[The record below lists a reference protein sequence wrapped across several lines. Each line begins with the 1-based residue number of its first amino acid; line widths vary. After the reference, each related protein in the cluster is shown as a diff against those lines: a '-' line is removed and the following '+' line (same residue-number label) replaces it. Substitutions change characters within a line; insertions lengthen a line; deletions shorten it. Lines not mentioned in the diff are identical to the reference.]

1 MFITVQSKILPLP
14 SLSYFNNLM
23 LTLYHTEMTT
33 TSRVNSNGMFNSTWI
48 ETPRK
53 KAMTFEVRVCDGAQ
67 IVFAKKRVTLLSQA
81 ICL

>member
-1 MFITVQSKILPLP
+1 
-14 SLSYFNNLM
+14 
-23 LTLYHTEMTT
+23 MTT